1 MRLQKDK
8 VEIMSPVGSY
18 ESLMAAIQG
27 GANSVYFGVGNL
39 NMRSRSAVN
48 FSTDDIKKISAICQE
63 HAVRT
68 YLTVNTIIYDDEM
81 DTMYKLIDEAKQ
93 NNISAIIAS
102 DLAVIQY
109 ARKTGMEVHISTQC
123 NITNIESVRF
133 FAQYAEVMVTA
144 RELSL
149 KQVKYIIQ
157 QIEKQKIKSP
167 SGNLVEIEIFAHGA
181 LCMAISGKCY
191 ISLDNFNYSA
201 NRGSCLQP
209 CRRAYHVK
217 DADEEI
223 ELAIENKYIMS
234 PKDLCTIGFLDKI
247 LQTGV
252 KVLKIEGR
260 GRSPEYVKTV
270 TRCYREAADA
280 CFEGT
285 YSEEKVNQW
294 MEELK
299 NVYNRGFWNGYYLGK
314 KTGEWTERYGSQAR
328 KTKIYVG
335 KVINFFTKIKVAEI
349 KIEANSIQ
357 LGDEYVIIGTTTG
370 VYEDTMKE
378 IRVDLKEINI
388 ARKGDICSIQT
399 QNIVRRND
407 KLYKIIPVCDEDNCN
422 GL

>member
-1 MRLQKDK
+1 MRLKKDK

-27 GANSVYFGVGNL
+27 GADSVYFGAGNL
-39 NMRSRSAVN
+39 NMRSRSTVN
-48 FSTDDIKKISAICQE
+48 FSIDDMKQVSAICQE

-68 YLTVNTIIYDDEM
+68 YLTVNTIIYDNEIN
-81 DTMYKLIDEAKQ
+81 TMYKLIDEAKQ

-109 ARKTGMEVHISTQC
+109 ARKAGMEVHISTQC
-123 NITNIESVRF
+123 NITNIEAVHF
-133 FAQYAEVMVTA
+133 FAQYADVMVTA

-149 KQVKYIIQ
+149 KQVKFIIQ
-157 QIEKQKIKSP
+157 QIEKQKITGP

-209 CRRAYHVK
+209 CRRAYHVE
-217 DADEEI
+217 DADKEI
-223 ELAIENKYIMS
+223 KLAIENKYIMS

-270 TRCYREAADA
+270 TRCYREAAEA

-285 YSEEKVNQW
+285 YSEEKVNKW
-294 MEELK
+294 IEELK
-299 NVYNRGFWNGYYLGK
+299 NVYNRGFWDGYYLGK
-314 KTGEWTERYGSQAR
+314 KLGEWTERYGSQAR

-335 KVINFFTKIKVAEI
+335 KITNFFTKVMVAEI
-349 KIEANSIQ
+349 KVETN
-357 LGDEYVIIGTTTG
+357 
-370 VYEDTMKE
+370 
-378 IRVDLKEINI
+378 N
-388 ARKGDICSIQT
+388 
-399 QNIVRRND
+399 
-407 KLYKIIPVCDEDNCN
+407 
-422 GL
+422 